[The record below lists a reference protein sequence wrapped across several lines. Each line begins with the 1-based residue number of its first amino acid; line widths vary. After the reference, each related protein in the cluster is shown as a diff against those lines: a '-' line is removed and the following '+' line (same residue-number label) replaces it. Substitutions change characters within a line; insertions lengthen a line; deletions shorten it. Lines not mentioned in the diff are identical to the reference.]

1 MDQTLSKTK
10 LSINSPTVISNK
22 SKKIANSSPLKL
34 KLELLE
40 EDGPKH
46 RTKNEELRIPNN
58 SSKDVTSV
66 GMPNVNNSSREVA
79 SSAQE

>member
-1 MDQTLSKTK
+1 MNQTLFKTK
-10 LSINSPTVISNK
+10 PSINSQTVISNK
-22 SKKIANSSPLKL
+22 WKKIANNSPLKL

-66 GMPNVNNSSREVA
+66 GMRNLNNSSREVA

>member
-1 MDQTLSKTK
+1 LNQTLFKTK
-10 LSINSPTVISNK
+10 PSINSQTVISNK
-22 SKKIANSSPLKL
+22 WKKIANNSPLKL

-46 RTKNEELRIPNN
+46 RTKNEELRIPNK

-66 GMPNVNNSSREVA
+66 GMRNLNNSSREVA

>member
-10 LSINSPTVISNK
+10 LSIHSPTVISNK

-46 RTKNEELRIPNN
+46 RMKNEELRIPNN
-58 SSKDVTSV
+58 SSKDVTSI
-66 GMPNVNNSSREVA
+66 GMRNLNNSSREVA